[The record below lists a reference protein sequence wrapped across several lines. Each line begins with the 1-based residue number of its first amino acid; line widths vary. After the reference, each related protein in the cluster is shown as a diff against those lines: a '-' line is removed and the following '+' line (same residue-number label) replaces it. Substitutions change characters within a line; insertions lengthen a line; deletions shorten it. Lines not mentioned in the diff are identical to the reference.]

1 MPGAAPPNPFTHGSW
16 IRNLAEMLCRPRGSS
31 WLDAAGP
38 AVEDKRQVNPGMF
51 DNLWDGGSANG
62 LAQHHLQQT

>member
-16 IRNLAEMLCRPRGSS
+16 IRNLGEMWCRPRGSS
-31 WLDAAGP
+31 WLNAPGAAM
-38 AVEDKRQVNPGMF
+38 EDKRSVNPGMF

-62 LAQHHLQQT
+62 VGQHHMQQV